1 MAYAGVLR
9 RWSNGLTGKF
19 IRGMD
24 PYDLSDPPEY
34 CTRAHVNIHEQGRR
48 TAQKARQKFTK
59 KQQASRKP
67 CNQVG
72 PPSQPPT

>member
-9 RWSNGLTGKF
+9 RWSNGLTRRF

-24 PYDLSDPPEY
+24 PYDLSDPPVR

-48 TAQKARQKFTK
+48 TAQKARRAFTK
-59 KQQASRKP
+59 KAQISRKP
-67 CNQVG
+67 G
-72 PPSQPPT
+72 DRLGDDKPPI